1 MSKELKGVGEGEAS
15 MDERGGDESI
25 SIVEA
30 MLNESRGVEGVGV
43 TNIITRVPSLDCSTR
58 LLLLPLPLT
67 VMKGILVCTSLTSM
81 DVKMRDGGR
90 DLG

>member
-15 MDERGGDESI
+15 MDERGGEESI

-30 MLNESRGVEGVGV
+30 MLNETRGMDGVGV
-43 TNIITRVPSLDCSTR
+43 TNIMTRVPSLDCSTR
-58 LLLLPLPLT
+58 LLLPSLPLT
-67 VMKGILVCTSLTSM
+67 VIKGILVCTSLTSI
-81 DVKMRDGGR
+81 DVKIPDGGM